1 MAVRVQVPP
10 SAPTQAIARQ
20 GSLLARHQVYV
31 ETAQT
36 RIELVKEDR

>member
-10 SAPTQAIARQ
+10 SAPTQAIVPQ
-20 GSLLARHQVYV
+20 GSLLARHQIYV
-31 ETAQT
+31 ETAET

>member
-1 MAVRVQVPP
+1 MLVVAP

-20 GSLLARHQVYV
+20 GSLLVRHQIYV
-31 ETAQT
+31 EIAKT

>member
-20 GSLLARHQVYV
+20 GSLSARQQIYA
-31 ETAQT
+31 ETAKT
-36 RIELVKEDR
+36 SIELVKEDR